1 MRKHAMPYTY
11 GIFMIILGVG
21 YLPLALFVIRVSN
34 DLELWRHVLLSI
46 NMSPFVILWTYCSL
60 GIMGFFIATGVY
72 VIVTR
77 DRNLED

>member
-11 GIFMIILGVG
+11 GIFMIVLGII
-21 YLPLALFVIRVSN
+21 YLPLALFVIKVSN
-34 DLELWRHVLLSI
+34 DLELWRQVLISI
-46 NMSPFVILWTYCSL
+46 NMSPFLIVWTYCSL
-60 GIMGFFIATGVY
+60 GIMGFFIASGIY